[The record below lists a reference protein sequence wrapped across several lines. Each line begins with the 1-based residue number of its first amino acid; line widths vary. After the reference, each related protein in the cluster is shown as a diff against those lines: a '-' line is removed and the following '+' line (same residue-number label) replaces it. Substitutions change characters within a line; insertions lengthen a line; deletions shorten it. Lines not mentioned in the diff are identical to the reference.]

1 MQSLFGQDAGCIIHK
16 TRPCVQ
22 DDRVGSHFDL
32 SRIIDKQVAGAIR
45 LRNTRPRKSCAIWQ
59 SIPGVAF
66 RVGIH
71 RIQAFK
77 RVVEVSW

>member
-1 MQSLFGQDAGCIIHK
+1 MRCIVHK

-32 SRIIDKQVAGAIR
+32 SRIIDKQVSGAIR

-59 SIPGVAF
+59 GPLQQFPHPAGKGVG
-66 RVGIH
+66 RRPTVG
-71 RIQAFK
+71 
-77 RVVEVSW
+77 VSQE